1 MIFDPIVSNPDL
13 DIHPDPPGLWGRVAV
28 ICRWKDAHAFRRNW
42 PHAAI
47 VGPLRT
53 LRGFDEFVR
62 NLLHNPQVRVVIVD
76 GNDLTP
82 DGETTRALQA
92 LWTGDLT
99 HLQSDL
105 HPHVGSLIESVRM
118 YTKAQAQSAIDCFD
132 PRSRQSQMDLI
143 PGGMP
148 DLGLDTDR
156 QGGRITLPPPPPKA
170 DAPAP
175 HGDPGERVS
184 ADTIAELW
192 PMVLHRAMR
201 FGRIMPTQYG
211 DTRELLNLVAVIRN
225 PLGESGLTEDKIEA
239 YFQRVTEKFAPEG
252 SPYSYGSRMWGTK
265 TEKTPM
271 DQVFFMAKDAQDGHP
286 SHWYD
291 PIDLDSVQKG
301 TSQFVQIEKLLRGKP
316 DTRAAFLTPWRPEE
330 DSGIESGRPCLVG
343 AWFRLTGK
351 PFVDGNW
358 HVLHEEDVPDSE
370 WFILKLDLPKLAW
383 QRMGRAKTEAE
394 ARAWATENCRPELE
408 RKTSDYPRLHMTVM
422 FRSHDLYGAWPTNLA
437 GIARWLGKTA
447 EVMGTGVGTLT
458 CVSCSAHVY
467 IKDWADSDNIIAE
480 RYEKNHE
487 PRWDQRSSWHVE
499 LVRPTV
505 EEKPV
510 VVGEVLQVPRS
521 ASGILDTW
529 EVQAEPVHDLYEHV
543 WIENQTTGER
553 VKVPQASWRE
563 KRGDYRGPQ
572 PKPTIRATALTPD
585 GREVLRV
592 FEAETPEGLR
602 GQIERSGLLSSFGA
616 ALWLG
621 DEIRK
626 VAAK

>member
-1 MIFDPIVSNPDL
+1 VIFDPIVPNPNIDV
-13 DIHPDPPGLWGRVAV
+13 HPNPPGLWDRVAIV
-28 ICRWKDAHAFRRNW
+28 CRWKDAHAFRRNW
-42 PHAAI
+42 PHASI

-53 LRGFDEFVR
+53 LRGLDEFLR
-62 NLLHNPQVRVVIVD
+62 NLLHNPQIRVVILD

-82 DGETTRALQA
+82 GEETTSALNAVWRGETADLQA
-92 LWTGDLT
+92 
-99 HLQSDL
+99 DL
-105 HPHVGSLIESVRM
+105 HPFVAELVDAVRL
-118 YTKAQAQSAIDCFD
+118 YTKREALSAIDSLEG
-132 PRSRQSQMDLI
+132 PQSQVDLI
-143 PGGMP
+143 PFAMPGM
-148 DLGLDTDR
+148 GLDQDR
-156 QGGRITLPPPPPKA
+156 PSGRITLPPPPPKA

-225 PLGESGLTEDKIEA
+225 PLGDSGMAEDKVDA
-239 YFQRVTEKFAPEG
+239 YFRRITGEFAPEG
-252 SPYSYGSRMWGTK
+252 APYSYGSRMHGTCSSCNGDRHIETGDTSGNAPCPACSNRQGK
-265 TEKTPM
+265 DLT
-271 DQVFFMAKDAQDGHP
+271 DQFFEIM
-286 SHWYD
+286 S
-291 PIDLDSVQKG
+291 
-301 TSQFVQIEKLLRGKP
+301 LLRAKP

-343 AWFRLTGK
+343 AWLRVTGK

-358 HVLHEEDVPDSE
+358 HIIREEDVPDSD
-370 WFILKLDLPKLAW
+370 WLILRLNLSKLAW
-383 QRMGRAKTEAE
+383 QRMGRSKTEAE
-394 ARAWATENCRPELE
+394 VRAWAAEDCSKELE
-408 RKTSDYPRLHMTVM
+408 RKVTDHPRLHMTIM
-422 FRSHDLYGAWPTNLA
+422 FRSHDLFGAWPTNLA

-447 EVMGTGVGTLT
+447 ESLGMGIGTLT

-467 IKDWADSDNIIAE
+467 AKDWADSDKVIAE

-499 LVRPTV
+499 LIRPVT

-510 VVGEVLQVPRS
+510 VVGEALQVPRS
-521 ASGILDTW
+521 ASGVLDVW
-529 EVQAEPVHDLYEHV
+529 EVQAEPVIDRDDHV
-543 WIENQTTGER
+543 WIENCTTGVR
-553 VKVPQASWRE
+553 QQVSLHDWRE

-572 PKPTIRATALTPD
+572 PKPTLRATALTPD
-585 GREVLRV
+585 GREVIRV
-592 FEAETPEGLR
+592 FDAETPEGLR
-602 GQIERSGLLSSFGA
+602 GQIERSGLVTSVGA

-626 VAAK
+626 VVAK